1 MKARSWLIAA
11 AAATATLAAASASAA
26 ASTGAGATQAGAT
39 RAGAARA
46 GAARGVA
53 AGGAAPARGAR
64 ALEIRGFRLA
74 TGVRLP
80 STRLPRLAPKMTVF
94 STNWG
99 GHAATTSPNSTLKQV
114 SAAFNVPS
122 VNCAGSP
129 PGSSGYAYASHWVG
143 LDGYNDD
150 TTEQA
155 GVAGY
160 CTSTAGAPAYV
171 AWYEMFPLP
180 PVPFTG
186 INPGDAITASVGY
199 DRSAGLYNLTV
210 TDVTTGGVVSASE
223 PCPSGYTCRRAS
235 AEVITEDPGGGVA
248 GGYNLADFGQEN
260 YTGATVVSA
269 NGTTGTLT
277 SGFGKSGA
285 QLWSGHQIVL
295 VDPSGT
301 PLAVTGPLY
310 GGQAYNIAWSRA
322 S

>member
-1 MKARSWLIAA
+1 M
-11 AAATATLAAASASAA
+11 
-26 ASTGAGATQAGAT
+26 
-39 RAGAARA
+39 
-46 GAARGVA
+46 
-53 AGGAAPARGAR
+53 PARGPR
-64 ALEIRGFRLA
+64 ALQIRGFRLA

-80 STRLPRLAPKMTVF
+80 RTRLPRLAPKMTVF

-99 GHAATTSPNSTLKQV
+99 GHAATTSANSTLKQV

-122 VNCAGSP
+122 VNCANSP
-129 PGSSGYAYASHWVG
+129 PGSSGYAYASHWAG

-155 GVAGY
+155 GVARY
-160 CTSTAGAPAYV
+160 CTSTTGTPAYV

-180 PVPFTG
+180 PVAFTG
-186 INPGDAITASVGY
+186 INPGDAITASVGF
-199 DRSAGLYNLTV
+199 DRSAGLYNLTI

-223 PCPSGYTCRRAS
+223 PCPAGHTCRRAS